1 MFCLFCTHVFN
12 FPAPAWKVVQVKSEL
27 LQCGQKLKGV
37 AGESCQQVGIQIPAK
52 FTRWYYPITALPK
65 QPVIHYNIAQE
76 CEMISMYL
84 QYFEIRQIFESRIN
98 ARQLIVVNLIKI
110 NSCHYNEYGWG
121 SRVNTIVA
129 AVKKTNIGFYRTKSD
144 FYIFIDQIERSMES
158 QVHKIKWSPGAIDSE
173 FLTFNTVRLVRDARV
188 SWSKVAN
195 LL

>member
-1 MFCLFCTHVFN
+1 
-12 FPAPAWKVVQVKSEL
+12 
-27 LQCGQKLKGV
+27 
-37 AGESCQQVGIQIPAK
+37 
-52 FTRWYYPITALPK
+52 
-65 QPVIHYNIAQE
+65 
-76 CEMISMYL
+76 MYL

-110 NSCHYNEYGWG
+110 NSCHYKEDGWG

-158 QVHKIKWSPGAIDSE
+158 QVHKIKWSPGAMDSE